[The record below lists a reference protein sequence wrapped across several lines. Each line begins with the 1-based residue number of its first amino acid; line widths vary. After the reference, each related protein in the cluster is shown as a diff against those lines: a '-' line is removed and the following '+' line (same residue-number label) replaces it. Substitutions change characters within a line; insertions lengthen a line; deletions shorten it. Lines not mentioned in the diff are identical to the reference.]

1 MRHQPRTAMTGAD
14 DINHVQIVFFDQPVQ
29 VHINEV
35 EPGGGAPMP
44 EQTRFDVFELERG
57 FEQWIVLQIDLPD
70 REVICGAPI
79 RVHFFQQIGRQ
90 RRSHVGFLT
99 GSFTH

>member
-1 MRHQPRTAMTGAD
+1 M
-14 DINHVQIVFFDQPVQ
+14 
-29 VHINEV
+29 
-35 EPGGGAPMP
+35 
-44 EQTRFDVFELERG
+44 FELERR

-90 RRSHVGFLT
+90 HRSHQGFLT